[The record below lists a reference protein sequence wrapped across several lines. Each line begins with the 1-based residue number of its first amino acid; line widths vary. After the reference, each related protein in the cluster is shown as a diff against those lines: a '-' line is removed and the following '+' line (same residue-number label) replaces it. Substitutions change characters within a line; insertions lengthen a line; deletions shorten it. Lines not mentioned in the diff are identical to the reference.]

1 LNEDPLIQSSGNKN
15 MADAVVNQNSEM
27 VSNDTGVFQQAGS
40 LVSQVSRIYNQPA
53 FQRSLPTFIAL
64 AVATIGLGAYLWMQQ
79 PTRTT
84 LYAGLPEAEKSRVL
98 DALRN
103 SGINVSLDPVTGD
116 VLVPTEN
123 YHSSRMTLAAQGLP
137 ASAGTGYEQLDTIQ
151 MGSSR
156 SVEAAKL
163 KQSQELELARSISEI
178 DLVISARV
186 HLALPDK
193 EVFVRQQAEPTASV
207 FLQLARGRSLGRSQ
221 VEAIL
226 HLVSASVPSLT
237 KENVSVVDQS
247 GNLLSR
253 STGSAEGRLSN
264 DQLEHRIQLE
274 NIYRAR
280 ITSLLSPIVGAG
292 NINAQI
298 NLDIDFTRSEVT
310 EEVVDPK
317 GNALRSEQNTSD
329 RTMAAQAKG
338 IPGALA
344 NQPPAAANLETQ
356 SSANGGNE
364 EMRSQSSSEV
374 KNYEVSRTVSSTMKP
389 TNVIRKINAAVLV
402 RERNIMDPETGL
414 PTTQKMSEGE
424 LLQIEK
430 LVADAIGIDKERGDS
445 LTVSSAPFM
454 NELSEGVKMEWFEK
468 PYMRSIINQ
477 TGFVFILA
485 IVILGVVRP
494 LLSRILIPTQVPGLH
509 GAPASQDEIDIDQ
522 IEVGEGESLE
532 DIKSKLKPK
541 KASISAEMLD
551 TANTYD
557 DKVAVIRMI
566 VSDEAGR
573 VSNVF
578 KSMMSRDIS

>member
-1 LNEDPLIQSSGNKN
+1 

-27 VSNDTGVFQQAGS
+27 VSNDTGVFRQAGS

-64 AVATIGLGAYLWMQQ
+64 AVAVIGLGTYLWMQQ

-103 SGINVSLDPVTGD
+103 SGVNVTLDPVTGD
-116 VLVPTEN
+116 VLVPTEDF
-123 YHSSRMTLAAQGLP
+123 HSSRMTLAAQGLP

-151 MGSSR
+151 LGSSR

-163 KQSQELELARSISEI
+163 KQSQEMELARSISEI
-178 DLVISARV
+178 DLVISSRV

-221 VEAIL
+221 IEAIL

-237 KENVSVVDQS
+237 KENVSVVDQN

-253 STGSAEGRLSN
+253 SNDSAEGRLSN
-264 DQLEHRIQLE
+264 DQLEHRIRLE
-274 NIYRAR
+274 DIYRAR
-280 ITSLLSPIVGAG
+280 ITSLLTPIVGAG

-310 EEVVDPK
+310 EEIVDPK

-329 RTMAAQAKG
+329 QTMAAQAKG

-356 SSANGGNE
+356 STANGGNE

-402 RERNIMDPETGL
+402 RERTIMDPETGS

-430 LVADAIGIDKERGDS
+430 LVADAVGIDKERGDS

-477 TGFVFILA
+477 TGFVLILA

-494 LLSRILIPTQVPGLH
+494 LLSRILIPTQVPGMH
-509 GAPASQDEIDIDQ
+509 GASASEDEIDIDQ

-532 DIKSKLKPK
+532 DIKAKLKPK
-541 KASISAEMLD
+541 KAAISAEMLD

>member
-1 LNEDPLIQSSGNKN
+1 

-27 VSNDTGVFQQAGS
+27 VSNDSGVLRQAGS

-53 FQRSLPTFIAL
+53 FQRSLPTFVAL
-64 AVATIGLGAYLWMQQ
+64 AVATIGLGTYLWMQTPQ
-79 PTRTT
+79 RTT

-103 SGINVSLDPVTGD
+103 SGVNVALDPVTGD

-137 ASAGTGYEQLDTIQ
+137 QSAATGYDQLDSIQ

-156 SVEAAKL
+156 SVEAARL

-207 FLQLARGRSLGRSQ
+207 FIQLARGRSLGKSQ
-221 VEAIL
+221 INAIL
-226 HLVSASVPSLT
+226 HLVSASVPSLN
-237 KENVSVVDQS
+237 KENVSVVDQN

-253 STGSAEGRLSN
+253 SSGSTESRLSN
-264 DQLEHRIQLE
+264 DQLEHRVRLE
-274 NIYRAR
+274 DIYRTR
-280 ITSLLSPIVGAG
+280 VTSLLAPIVGAG

-298 NLDIDFTRSEVT
+298 NLDIDYTRSEVT
-310 EEVVDPK
+310 EEIVDPN
-317 GNALRSEQNTSD
+317 GNALRSEQSTSD

-344 NQPPAAANLETQ
+344 NQPPAAANLQTQ
-356 SSANGGNE
+356 STANGGNE

-374 KNYEVSRTVSSTMKP
+374 KNYEVSRTVSSKMNP
-389 TNVIRKINAAVLV
+389 SNVIRKINAAVLV
-402 RERNIMDPETGL
+402 REQTIMDPETGL
-414 PTTQKMSEGE
+414 PTTQKMTEGE

-430 LVADAIGIDKERGDS
+430 LVADAIGIDEERGDS
-445 LTVSSAPFM
+445 LTVSSAPFVS
-454 NELSEGVKMEWFEK
+454 ELSDSVKIEWYEK

-477 TGFVFILA
+477 GGFVLILG

-494 LLSRILIPTQVPGLH
+494 LLNRILIPITVPGMA
-509 GAPASQDEIDIDQ
+509 GAPGSEDEIDLDQ

-532 DIKSKLKPK
+532 DIKAKLKPK

-573 VSNVF
+573 VSAVF
-578 KSMMSRDIS
+578 KSMMSRDIG

>member
-1 LNEDPLIQSSGNKN
+1 

-27 VSNDTGVFQQAGS
+27 VSNESGVFKQAGS
-40 LVSQVSRIYNQPA
+40 LVSQVSRMYSQPA
-53 FQRSLPTFIAL
+53 FQRSLPTFVAL
-64 AVATIGLGAYLWMQQ
+64 AVAVVGLGAYLWFQQ
-79 PTRTT
+79 PSRTT

-98 DALRN
+98 EALTN
-103 SGINVSLDPVTGD
+103 AGVSVTLDPVTGD
-116 VLVPTEN
+116 VLVPTQN

-137 ASAGTGYEQLDTIQ
+137 ATAATGYEQLDSIQ

-156 SVEAAKL
+156 SVEAARL

-178 DLVISARV
+178 DMVLSARV

-207 FLQLARGRSLGRSQ
+207 FLQLARGRSLGRSK
-221 VEAIL
+221 VDAIT
-226 HLVSASVPSLT
+226 HLVSASIPNLS
-237 KENVSVVDQS
+237 KENVSVVDQN
-247 GNLLSR
+247 GNLLS
-253 STGSAEGRLSN
+253 SSNGSVEARLS
-264 DQLEHRIQLE
+264 DAQLEHRIRLE
-274 NIYRAR
+274 DIYRNR
-280 ITSLLSPIVGAG
+280 VKSLLTPIVGAG

-298 NLDIDFTRSEVT
+298 NLDIDFTRSEIT
-310 EEVVDPK
+310 EEVVDPN
-317 GNALRSEQNTSD
+317 GNALRSEQNSSD
-329 RTMAAQAKG
+329 KTMAAEAKG
-338 IPGALA
+338 IPGAVA
-344 NQPPAAANLETQ
+344 NTPPAPADLNTAR
-356 SSANGGNE
+356 SAGGGE
-364 EMRSQSSSEV
+364 GGELRSQSTSEV
-374 KNYEVSRTVSSTMKP
+374 KNYEVSRTVSSTVNP
-389 TNVIRKINAAVLV
+389 TNIIRKINAAVLV
-402 RERNIMDPETGL
+402 RERTIMDPETGL
-414 PTTQKMSEGE
+414 PTTQKMTEGE

-430 LVADAIGIDKERGDS
+430 LVADAVGIDKERGDS

-454 NELSEGVKMEWFEK
+454 DELTDAVTLQWFEK

-477 TGFVFILA
+477 AGFVLILA

-494 LLSRILIPTQVPGLH
+494 LLNRVLIPVLVPGMS
-509 GAPASQDEIDIDQ
+509 GTSESEDDIDIDQ

-532 DIKSKLKPK
+532 DIKAKLKPK

-578 KSMMSRDIS
+578 KSMMSRDIG

>member
-1 LNEDPLIQSSGNKN
+1 

-27 VSNDTGVFQQAGS
+27 VSNESGVLKQAGS
-40 LVSQVSRIYNQPA
+40 LVSQVSRMYGQPA
-53 FQRSLPTFIAL
+53 FQRSLPTFVAL
-64 AVATIGLGAYLWMQQ
+64 AVAVVGLGAYLWFQQ
-79 PTRTT
+79 PSRTT

-98 DALRN
+98 EALTN
-103 SGINVSLDPVTGD
+103 SGVSVTLDPVTGD
-116 VLVPTEN
+116 VLVPTQN

-137 ASAGTGYEQLDTIQ
+137 ATAATGYEQLDSIQ

-156 SVEAAKL
+156 SVEAARL

-178 DLVISARV
+178 DMVLSARV

-207 FLQLARGRSLGRSQ
+207 FLQLARGRSLGRSK
-221 VEAIL
+221 VDAIT
-226 HLVSASVPSLT
+226 HLVSASIPNLS
-237 KENVSVVDQS
+237 KENVSVVDQN
-247 GNLLSR
+247 GNLLS
-253 STGSAEGRLSN
+253 SSNGSVEARLS
-264 DQLEHRIQLE
+264 DAQLEHRIRLE
-274 NIYRAR
+274 DIYRNR
-280 ITSLLSPIVGAG
+280 VKSLLTPIVGAG

-298 NLDIDFTRSEVT
+298 NLDIDFTRSEIT
-310 EEVVDPK
+310 EEVVDPN
-317 GNALRSEQNTSD
+317 GNALRSEQNSSD
-329 RTMAAQAKG
+329 KTMAAEAKG
-338 IPGALA
+338 IPGAVA
-344 NQPPAAANLETQ
+344 NTPPAPADLNTAR
-356 SSANGGNE
+356 SAGGGAGGE
-364 EMRSQSSSEV
+364 LRSQSTSEV
-374 KNYEVSRTVSSTMKP
+374 KNYEVSRTVSSTVNP
-389 TNVIRKINAAVLV
+389 TNIIRKINAAVLV
-402 RERNIMDPETGL
+402 RERSIVDPETGL
-414 PTTQKMSEGE
+414 PTTQKMTEGE

-430 LVADAIGIDKERGDS
+430 LVADAVGIDKERGDS

-454 NELSEGVKMEWFEK
+454 SELTDAVTLQWYEK

-477 TGFVFILA
+477 AGFVLILA

-494 LLSRILIPTQVPGLH
+494 LLNRVLIPVLVPGMS
-509 GAPASQDEIDIDQ
+509 GTADSEDDIDIDQ

-532 DIKSKLKPK
+532 DIKAKLKPK

-578 KSMMSRDIS
+578 KSMMSRDIG

>member
-1 LNEDPLIQSSGNKN
+1 

-27 VSNDTGVFQQAGS
+27 VSNESGVLKQAGS
-40 LVSQVSRIYNQPA
+40 LVSQVSRMYSQPA
-53 FQRSLPTFIAL
+53 FQRSLPTFVAL
-64 AVATIGLGAYLWMQQ
+64 AVAVVGLGAYLWFQQ
-79 PTRTT
+79 PSRTT

-98 DALRN
+98 EALTN
-103 SGINVSLDPVTGD
+103 SGVSVTLDPVTGD
-116 VLVPTEN
+116 VLVPTQN

-137 ASAGTGYEQLDTIQ
+137 ATAATGYEQLDSIQ

-156 SVEAAKL
+156 SVEAARL

-178 DLVISARV
+178 DMVLSARV

-207 FLQLARGRSLGRSQ
+207 FLQLARGRSLGRSK
-221 VEAIL
+221 VDAIT
-226 HLVSASVPSLT
+226 HLVSASIPNLS
-237 KENVSVVDQS
+237 KENVSVVDQN
-247 GNLLSR
+247 GNLLS
-253 STGSAEGRLSN
+253 SSNGSVEARLS
-264 DQLEHRIQLE
+264 DAQLEHRIRLE
-274 NIYRAR
+274 DIYRNR
-280 ITSLLSPIVGAG
+280 IKSLLTPIVGAG

-310 EEVVDPK
+310 EEVVDPN
-317 GNALRSEQNTSD
+317 GNALRSEQNSSD
-329 RTMAAQAKG
+329 KTMAAEAKG
-338 IPGALA
+338 IPGAVA
-344 NQPPAAANLETQ
+344 NTPPAPADLNTAR
-356 SSANGGNE
+356 SAGGDAGGE
-364 EMRSQSSSEV
+364 LRSQSTSEV
-374 KNYEVSRTVSSTMKP
+374 KNYEVSRTVSSTVNP
-389 TNVIRKINAAVLV
+389 TNIIRKINAAVLV
-402 RERNIMDPETGL
+402 RERTIMDPETGL
-414 PTTQKMSEGE
+414 PTTQKMTEGE

-430 LVADAIGIDKERGDS
+430 LVADAVGIDKERGDS

-454 NELSEGVKMEWFEK
+454 EELTDAVTLQWFEK

-477 TGFVFILA
+477 AGFVLILA

-494 LLSRILIPTQVPGLH
+494 LLNRVLIPVLVPGMS
-509 GAPASQDEIDIDQ
+509 GTADSEDDIDIDQ

-532 DIKSKLKPK
+532 DIKAKLKPK

-578 KSMMSRDIS
+578 KSMMSRDIG

>member
-1 LNEDPLIQSSGNKN
+1 
-15 MADAVVNQNSEM
+15 MADAVVNQNNEM
-27 VSNDTGVFQQAGS
+27 VSNDSGVFQQAGS
-40 LVSQVSRIYNQPA
+40 IVSQVSRIYNQPA

-64 AVATIGLGAYLWMQQ
+64 AVAVIGLGAYLWMQQ

-103 SGINVSLDPVTGD
+103 SGVNVTLDPVTGD

-137 ASAGTGYEQLDTIQ
+137 ASAATGYEQLDSIQ

-156 SVEAAKL
+156 SVEAARL
-163 KQSQELELARSISEI
+163 KQSQEMELARSISEI

-237 KENVSVVDQS
+237 KENVSVVDQN

-253 STGSAEGRLSN
+253 SNGSAEGRLSN
-264 DQLEHRIQLE
+264 DQLEHRIRLE
-274 NIYRAR
+274 DIYRAR

-310 EEVVDPK
+310 EEIVDPN

-329 RTMAAQAKG
+329 KTMAAQAKG

-356 SSANGGNE
+356 STANGGNE

-402 RERNIMDPETGL
+402 RERTIMDPETGL

-430 LVADAIGIDKERGDS
+430 ARKLDITEEIYFDVIRQKTAS
-445 LTVSSAPFM
+445 LISTCCEA
-454 NELSEGVKMEWFEK
+454 
-468 PYMRSIINQ
+468 
-477 TGFVFILA
+477 
-485 IVILGVVRP
+485 
-494 LLSRILIPTQVPGLH
+494 
-509 GAPASQDEIDIDQ
+509 GA
-522 IEVGEGESLE
+522 
-532 DIKSKLKPK
+532 
-541 KASISAEMLD
+541 ISAERQDSAETMRKFGEYIGISFQLKDDIFDYGEPGEIGKPTGLDIRERKMTLPLIFVLNNSTPEIRKELINIVKNHNENPKKVRRAVQLVIENGGIEYAHMKMLEFKNK
-551 TANTYD
+551 ALELIKN
-557 DKVAVIRMI
+557 IPN
-566 VSDEAGR
+566 SDAKTSIIGLVDYTTKR
-573 VSNVF
+573 
-578 KSMMSRDIS
+578 KK

>member
-1 LNEDPLIQSSGNKN
+1 
-15 MADAVVNQNSEM
+15 MADAVVNQSREM
-27 VSNDTGVFQQAGS
+27 VTNDSGVFAQAGT
-40 LVSQVSRIYNQPA
+40 LAAQVSRMYNQPA
-53 FQRSLPTFIAL
+53 FQRSLPTIVAL
-64 AVATIGLGAYLWMQQ
+64 AVAVLGLGAYLWMQQ

-84 LYAGLPEAEKSRVL
+84 LYAGLPEAEKSRVI

-103 SGINVSLDPVTGD
+103 SGVSVTLDPVTGD

-137 ASAGTGYEQLDTIQ
+137 ASAATGYEQLDSIQ

-156 SVEAAKL
+156 SVEAARL

-178 DLVISARV
+178 DLVLSARV

-207 FLQLARGRSLGRSQ
+207 FLQLARGRSLGRSK
-221 VEAIL
+221 VEAIT
-226 HLVSASVPSLT
+226 HLVSASVPNLS
-237 KENVSVVDQS
+237 KENVSVVDQN
-247 GNLLSR
+247 GNLLS
-253 STGSAEGRLSN
+253 SVNGGVEGRLS
-264 DQLEHRIQLE
+264 DAQLEHRIRLE
-274 NIYRAR
+274 DIYRSR

-298 NLDIDFTRSEVT
+298 NLDIDFTRSEIT
-310 EEVVDPK
+310 EEIVDPN
-317 GNALRSEQNTSD
+317 GNALRSEQSTSD
-329 RTMAAQAKG
+329 KTMAAQAKG
-338 IPGALA
+338 IPGAVA
-344 NQPPAAANLETQ
+344 NTPPAPADLNTQ
-356 SSANGGNE
+356 RSATGPNDE
-364 EMRSQSSSEV
+364 LRSQSSSEV
-374 KNYEVSRTVSSTMKP
+374 KNYEVSRTVSSTVNP
-389 TNVIRKINAAVLV
+389 TNIIRKINAAVLV
-402 RERNIMDPETGL
+402 RERTIMDPETGL
-414 PTTQKMSEGE
+414 PTTQKMTEGE

-430 LVADAIGIDKERGDS
+430 LVADAIGINKERGDS

-454 NELSEGVKMEWFEK
+454 TELSEGVEIQWFEQ

-477 TGFVFILA
+477 AGLVLILA

-494 LLSRILIPTQVPGLH
+494 LLNRILIPISVPGMH
-509 GAPASQDEIDIDQ
+509 GAAGSEDEIDIDQ

-532 DIKSKLKPK
+532 DIKAKLKPK

-578 KSMMSRDIS
+578 KSMMSRDIG

>member
-1 LNEDPLIQSSGNKN
+1 

-27 VSNDTGVFQQAGS
+27 VSNESGVLKQAGS
-40 LVSQVSRIYNQPA
+40 LVSQVSRMYSQPA
-53 FQRSLPTFIAL
+53 FQRSLPTFVAL
-64 AVATIGLGAYLWMQQ
+64 AVAVVGLGAYLWFQQ
-79 PTRTT
+79 PSRTT

-98 DALRN
+98 EALTN
-103 SGINVSLDPVTGD
+103 AGVSVTLDPVTGD
-116 VLVPTEN
+116 VLVPTQN

-137 ASAGTGYEQLDTIQ
+137 ATAATGYEQLDSIQ

-156 SVEAAKL
+156 SVEAARL

-178 DLVISARV
+178 DMVLSARV

-207 FLQLARGRSLGRSQ
+207 FLQLARGRSLGRSK
-221 VEAIL
+221 VDAIT
-226 HLVSASVPSLT
+226 HLVSASIPNLS
-237 KENVSVVDQS
+237 KENVSVVDQN
-247 GNLLSR
+247 GNLLS
-253 STGSAEGRLSN
+253 SSNGSVEARLS
-264 DQLEHRIQLE
+264 DAQLEHRIRLE
-274 NIYRAR
+274 DIYRNR
-280 ITSLLSPIVGAG
+280 VKSLLTPIVGAG

-317 GNALRSEQNTSD
+317 GNALRSEQNSSD
-329 RTMAAQAKG
+329 KTMAAEAKG
-338 IPGALA
+338 IPGAVA
-344 NQPPAAANLETQ
+344 NTPPAPADLNTTR
-356 SSANGGNE
+356 SAGGGAGGE
-364 EMRSQSSSEV
+364 LRSQSTSEV
-374 KNYEVSRTVSSTMKP
+374 KNYEVSRTVSSTVNP
-389 TNVIRKINAAVLV
+389 TNIIRKINAAVLV
-402 RERNIMDPETGL
+402 RERSIVDPETGL
-414 PTTQKMSEGE
+414 PTTQKMTEGE

-430 LVADAIGIDKERGDS
+430 LVADAVGIDKERGDS

-454 NELSEGVKMEWFEK
+454 DELSDAVTLQWFEK

-477 TGFVFILA
+477 AGFVLILA

-494 LLSRILIPTQVPGLH
+494 LLNRVLIPVLVPGMS
-509 GAPASQDEIDIDQ
+509 GTSDSDDDIDIDQ

-532 DIKSKLKPK
+532 DIKAKLKPK

-578 KSMMSRDIS
+578 KSMMSRDIG

>member
-1 LNEDPLIQSSGNKN
+1 

-27 VSNDTGVFQQAGS
+27 VSNDSGVFQQAGS
-40 LVSQVSRIYNQPA
+40 IVSQVSRIYNQPA

-64 AVATIGLGAYLWMQQ
+64 AMAVIGLGAYLWMQQ

-103 SGINVSLDPVTGD
+103 SGVNVTLDPVTGD

-151 MGSSR
+151 LGSSR

-163 KQSQELELARSISEI
+163 KQSQEMELARSISEI
-178 DLVISARV
+178 DLVISSRV

-221 VEAIL
+221 IEAIL

-237 KENVSVVDQS
+237 KENVSVVDQN

-253 STGSAEGRLSN
+253 SNDSAEGRLSN
-264 DQLEHRIQLE
+264 DQLEHRIRLE
-274 NIYRAR
+274 DIYRAR
-280 ITSLLSPIVGAG
+280 ITSLLTPIVGAG

-310 EEVVDPK
+310 EEIVDPK

-329 RTMAAQAKG
+329 QTMAAQAKG

-356 SSANGGNE
+356 STANGGNE

-402 RERNIMDPETGL
+402 RERTIMDPETGL

-430 LVADAIGIDKERGDS
+430 LVADAVGIDKERGDS

-477 TGFVFILA
+477 TGFVLILA

-494 LLSRILIPTQVPGLH
+494 LLSRILIPTQVPGMH
-509 GAPASQDEIDIDQ
+509 GAPASEDEIDIDQ
-522 IEVGEGESLE
+522 IEVAEGESLE
-532 DIKSKLKPK
+532 DIKAKLKPK
-541 KASISAEMLD
+541 KAAISAEMLD

>member
-1 LNEDPLIQSSGNKN
+1 

-27 VSNDTGVFQQAGS
+27 VSNDTGVFRQAGS

-64 AVATIGLGAYLWMQQ
+64 AVAVIGLGTYLWMQQ

-103 SGINVSLDPVTGD
+103 SGVNVTLDPVTGD
-116 VLVPTEN
+116 VLVPTEDF
-123 YHSSRMTLAAQGLP
+123 HSSRMTLAAQGLP

-151 MGSSR
+151 LGSSR

-163 KQSQELELARSISEI
+163 KQSQEMELARSISEI
-178 DLVISARV
+178 DLVISSRV

-221 VEAIL
+221 IEAIL

-237 KENVSVVDQS
+237 KENVSVVDQN

-253 STGSAEGRLSN
+253 SNDSAEGRLSN
-264 DQLEHRIQLE
+264 DQLEHRIRLE
-274 NIYRAR
+274 DIYRAR
-280 ITSLLSPIVGAG
+280 ITSLLTPIVGAG

-310 EEVVDPK
+310 EEIVDPK

-329 RTMAAQAKG
+329 QTMAAQAKG

-356 SSANGGNE
+356 STANGGNE

-402 RERNIMDPETGL
+402 RERTIMDPETGS

-430 LVADAIGIDKERGDS
+430 LVADAVGIDKERGDS

-477 TGFVFILA
+477 TGFVLILA

-494 LLSRILIPTQVPGLH
+494 LLSRILIPTQVPGMH
-509 GAPASQDEIDIDQ
+509 GAPASEDEIDIDQ

-532 DIKSKLKPK
+532 DIKAKLKPK
-541 KASISAEMLD
+541 KAAISAEMLD

>member
-1 LNEDPLIQSSGNKN
+1 

-27 VSNDTGVFQQAGS
+27 VSNESGVLKQAGS
-40 LVSQVSRIYNQPA
+40 LVSQVSRMYGQPA
-53 FQRSLPTFIAL
+53 FQRSLPTFVAL
-64 AVATIGLGAYLWMQQ
+64 AVAVVGLGAYLWFQQ
-79 PTRTT
+79 PSRTT

-98 DALRN
+98 EALTN
-103 SGINVSLDPVTGD
+103 SGVSVTLDPVTGD
-116 VLVPTEN
+116 VLVPTQN

-137 ASAGTGYEQLDTIQ
+137 ATAATGYEQLDSIQ

-156 SVEAAKL
+156 SVEAARL

-178 DLVISARV
+178 DMVLSARV

-207 FLQLARGRSLGRSQ
+207 FLQLARGRSLGRSK
-221 VEAIL
+221 VDAIT
-226 HLVSASVPSLT
+226 HLVSASIPNLS
-237 KENVSVVDQS
+237 KENVSVVDQN
-247 GNLLSR
+247 GNLLS
-253 STGSAEGRLSN
+253 SSNGSVEARLS
-264 DQLEHRIQLE
+264 DAQLEHRIRLE
-274 NIYRAR
+274 DIYRNR
-280 ITSLLSPIVGAG
+280 VKSLLTPIVGAG

-317 GNALRSEQNTSD
+317 GNALRSEQNSSD
-329 RTMAAQAKG
+329 KTMAAEAKG
-338 IPGALA
+338 IPGAVA
-344 NQPPAAANLETQ
+344 NTPPAPADLNTAR
-356 SSANGGNE
+356 SAGGGVGGE
-364 EMRSQSSSEV
+364 LRSQSTSEV
-374 KNYEVSRTVSSTMKP
+374 KNYEVSRTVSSTVNP
-389 TNVIRKINAAVLV
+389 TNIIRKINAAVLV
-402 RERNIMDPETGL
+402 RERTIMDPETGL
-414 PTTQKMSEGE
+414 PTTQKMTEGE

-430 LVADAIGIDKERGDS
+430 LVADAVGIDKERGDS

-454 NELSEGVKMEWFEK
+454 SELTDAVTLQWYEK

-477 TGFVFILA
+477 AGFVLILA

-494 LLSRILIPTQVPGLH
+494 LLNRVLIPVLVPGMS
-509 GAPASQDEIDIDQ
+509 GTADSEDDIDIDQ

-532 DIKSKLKPK
+532 DIKAKLKPK

-578 KSMMSRDIS
+578 KSMMSRDIG

>member
-1 LNEDPLIQSSGNKN
+1 
-15 MADAVVNQNSEM
+15 MADAVVNQSREM
-27 VSNDTGVFQQAGS
+27 VTNDSGVFAQAGT
-40 LVSQVSRIYNQPA
+40 LAAQVSRMYNQPA
-53 FQRSLPTFIAL
+53 FQRSLPTIVAL
-64 AVATIGLGAYLWMQQ
+64 AVAVLGLGAYLWMQQ

-84 LYAGLPEAEKSRVL
+84 LYAGLPEAEKSRVI

-103 SGINVSLDPVTGD
+103 SGVSVTLDPVTGD

-137 ASAGTGYEQLDTIQ
+137 ASAATGYEQLDSIQ

-156 SVEAAKL
+156 SVEAARL

-178 DLVISARV
+178 DLVLSARV

-207 FLQLARGRSLGRSQ
+207 FLQLARGRSLGRSK
-221 VEAIL
+221 VEAIT
-226 HLVSASVPSLT
+226 HLVSASVPNLS
-237 KENVSVVDQS
+237 KENVSVVDQN
-247 GNLLSR
+247 GNLLS
-253 STGSAEGRLSN
+253 SVNGGVEGRLS
-264 DQLEHRIQLE
+264 DAQLEHRIRLE
-274 NIYRAR
+274 DIYRSR

-298 NLDIDFTRSEVT
+298 NLDIDFTRSEIT
-310 EEVVDPK
+310 EEIVDPN
-317 GNALRSEQNTSD
+317 GNALRSEQSTSD
-329 RTMAAQAKG
+329 KTMAAQAKG
-338 IPGALA
+338 IPGAVA
-344 NQPPAAANLETQ
+344 NTPPAPADLNTQ
-356 SSANGGNE
+356 RSATGPNDE
-364 EMRSQSSSEV
+364 LRSQSSSEV
-374 KNYEVSRTVSSTMKP
+374 KNYEVSRTVSSTVNP
-389 TNVIRKINAAVLV
+389 TNIIRKINAAVLV
-402 RERNIMDPETGL
+402 RERTIMDPETGL
-414 PTTQKMSEGE
+414 PTTQKMTEGE

-430 LVADAIGIDKERGDS
+430 LVADAIGINKERGDS
-445 LTVSSAPFM
+445 LTVSSAPFIT
-454 NELSEGVKMEWFEK
+454 ELSEGVEIQWFEK
-468 PYMRSIINQ
+468 PYMRSIVNQ
-477 TGFVFILA
+477 AGLVLILA

-494 LLSRILIPTQVPGLH
+494 LLNRILIPISVPGMH
-509 GAPASQDEIDIDQ
+509 GAAGSEDEIDIDQ

-532 DIKSKLKPK
+532 DIKAKLKPK

-578 KSMMSRDIS
+578 KSMMSRDIG

>member
-1 LNEDPLIQSSGNKN
+1 

-103 SGINVSLDPVTGD
+103 SGINVTLDPVTGD

-163 KQSQELELARSISEI
+163 KQSQEMELARSIGEI
-178 DLVISARV
+178 DLVISSRV

-237 KENVSVVDQS
+237 KENISVVDQN

-317 GNALRSEQNTSD
+317 GNALRSEQSTSD

-402 RERNIMDPETGL
+402 RERTITDPETSL

-445 LTVSSAPFM
+445 LTVSSAPFIS
-454 NELSEGVKMEWFEK
+454 ELSEGVKMEWFEK

-477 TGFVFILA
+477 TGFVLILA

-494 LLSRILIPTQVPGLH
+494 LLSRILIPTQVPGMH

-532 DIKSKLKPK
+532 DIKAKLKPK
-541 KASISAEMLD
+541 KAAISAEMLD

>member
-1 LNEDPLIQSSGNKN
+1 
-15 MADAVVNQNSEM
+15 MADAVVNQNTVT
-27 VSNDTGVFQQAGS
+27 VSNDSGVFQQAGS
-40 LVSQVSRIYNQPA
+40 LVSQVRRIYNQPA
-53 FQRSLPTFIAL
+53 FQRSLPTFVAL
-64 AVATIGLGAYLWMQQ
+64 AVAVIGLGAYLWMQQ
-79 PTRTT
+79 PMLTT

-103 SGINVSLDPVTGD
+103 SGVKVRLDPVTGD

-137 ASAGTGYEQLDTIQ
+137 ASVATGYDQLDSIQ

-156 SVEAAKL
+156 SVESARL
-163 KQSQELELARSISEI
+163 KQSQEMELSRSISEI

-193 EVFVRQQAEPTASV
+193 EVFVRQQATPTASV

-221 VEAIL
+221 IEAIL
-226 HLVSASVPSLT
+226 HLVAASVPSLS
-237 KENVSVVDQS
+237 KENVSVVDQN

-253 STGSAEGRLSN
+253 SNSSAESRLSD
-264 DQLEHRIQLE
+264 DQLEHRIRLE
-274 NIYRAR
+274 DIYRGR
-280 ITSLLSPIVGAG
+280 IKSLLAPIVGVG

-298 NLDIDFTRSEVT
+298 NLDIDYTRSEIT
-310 EEVVDPK
+310 EEVVDPE

-329 RTMAAQAKG
+329 KTMAAQAKG

-344 NQPPAAANLETQ
+344 NQPPAAANLQTQ
-356 SSANGGNE
+356 STANGGNE
-364 EMRSQSSSEV
+364 EVRSQSSSEV
-374 KNYEVSRTVSSTMKP
+374 KNYEVSRTVSSTMNP
-389 TNVIRKINAAVLV
+389 TSVIRKINAAVLV
-402 RERNIMDPETGL
+402 RERTITDPDTGL
-414 PTTQKMSEGE
+414 PTTQKMTEGE

-454 NELSEGVKMEWFEK
+454 SELSEGVKIEWFEK

-477 TGFVFILA
+477 AGFVLILA

-494 LLSRILIPTQVPGLH
+494 LLNRILIPIQVPGFQ
-509 GAPASQDEIDIDQ
+509 GVPGSDDEIDLDQ
-522 IEVGEGESLE
+522 IVVEEGESLE
-532 DIKSKLKPK
+532 DIKAKLKPK
-541 KASISAEMLD
+541 KQSISAEMLD

-578 KSMMSRDIS
+578 KSMMSRDMS

>member
-1 LNEDPLIQSSGNKN
+1 

-27 VSNDTGVFQQAGS
+27 VSNDTGVFRQAGS

-64 AVATIGLGAYLWMQQ
+64 AVAVIGLGTYLWMQQ

-103 SGINVSLDPVTGD
+103 SGVSVTLDPVTGD
-116 VLVPTEN
+116 VLVPTEDF
-123 YHSSRMTLAAQGLP
+123 HSSRMTLAAQGLP

-151 MGSSR
+151 LGSSR

-163 KQSQELELARSISEI
+163 KQSQEMELARSISEI
-178 DLVISARV
+178 DLVISSRV

-221 VEAIL
+221 IEAIL
-226 HLVSASVPSLT
+226 HLVSASIPSLT
-237 KENVSVVDQS
+237 KENVSVVDQN

-253 STGSAEGRLSN
+253 SNDSAEGRLSN
-264 DQLEHRIQLE
+264 DQLEHRIRLE
-274 NIYRAR
+274 DIYRAR
-280 ITSLLSPIVGAG
+280 ITSLLTPIVGAG

-310 EEVVDPK
+310 EEIVDPK

-329 RTMAAQAKG
+329 QTMAAQAKG

-356 SSANGGNE
+356 STANGGNE

-402 RERNIMDPETGL
+402 RERTIMDPETGL

-430 LVADAIGIDKERGDS
+430 LVADAVGIDKERGDS

-477 TGFVFILA
+477 TGFVLILA

-494 LLSRILIPTQVPGLH
+494 LLSRILIPTQVPGMH
-509 GAPASQDEIDIDQ
+509 GAPASEDEIDIDQ

-532 DIKSKLKPK
+532 DIKAKLKPK
-541 KASISAEMLD
+541 KAAISAEMLD

>member
-1 LNEDPLIQSSGNKN
+1 

-27 VSNDTGVFQQAGS
+27 VSNDSGVFQQAGS
-40 LVSQVSRIYNQPA
+40 LVSQVRRIYNQPA
-53 FQRSLPTFIAL
+53 FQRSLPTFVAL
-64 AVATIGLGAYLWMQQ
+64 AVAVIGLGAYLWMQQ
-79 PTRTT
+79 PILTT
-84 LYAGLPEAEKSRVL
+84 LYAGLPEAEKSRIL

-103 SGINVSLDPVTGD
+103 SGVKVRLDPVTGD

-137 ASAGTGYEQLDTIQ
+137 ASVATGYEQLDSIQ

-156 SVEAAKL
+156 SVEAARL
-163 KQSQELELARSISEI
+163 KQSQEMELARSISEI

-237 KENVSVVDQS
+237 KENVSVVDQN

-253 STGSAEGRLSN
+253 SNGSAEGRLSN
-264 DQLEHRIQLE
+264 EQLEQRIRLE
-274 NIYRAR
+274 DIYRAR
-280 ITSLLSPIVGAG
+280 ITSLLTPIVGAG

-298 NLDIDFTRSEVT
+298 NLDIDYTRSEVT
-310 EEVVDPK
+310 EEVVDPNR
-317 GNALRSEQNTSD
+317 NALRSEQSTSD

-344 NQPPAAANLETQ
+344 NQPPAAANLTTEST
-356 SSANGGNE
+356 ANGGNE

-374 KNYEVSRTVSSTMKP
+374 KNYEVSRTVSSTMNP
-389 TNVIRKINAAVLV
+389 TSVIRKINAAVLV
-402 RERNIMDPETGL
+402 RERTITDPDTGL

-430 LVADAIGIDKERGDS
+430 LVADAVGIDKERGDS

-454 NELSEGVKMEWFEK
+454 SELSEGVKIEWFEK

-477 TGFVFILA
+477 AGFVLILA

-494 LLSRILIPTQVPGLH
+494 LLNRILIPIQVPGFQ
-509 GAPASQDEIDIDQ
+509 GVPGSDDEIDLDQ
-522 IEVGEGESLE
+522 IVVEEGESLE
-532 DIKSKLKPK
+532 DIKAKLKPK
-541 KASISAEMLD
+541 KQAISAEMLD

-578 KSMMSRDIS
+578 KSMMSRDIN

>member
-1 LNEDPLIQSSGNKN
+1 

-27 VSNDTGVFQQAGS
+27 VSNDTGILRQAGS

-53 FQRSLPTFIAL
+53 FQRSLPTFVAL
-64 AVATIGLGAYLWMQQ
+64 AVATLGLGTYLWMQTPQ
-79 PTRTT
+79 RTT

-103 SGINVSLDPVTGD
+103 SGVSVALDPVTGD

-137 ASAGTGYEQLDTIQ
+137 QSAATGYDQLDSIQ

-156 SVEAAKL
+156 SVEAARL

-178 DLVISARV
+178 DMVISARV

-207 FLQLARGRSLGRSQ
+207 FIQLARGRSLGKSQ
-221 VEAIL
+221 INAIL
-226 HLVSASVPSLT
+226 HLVSASVPSLN
-237 KENVSVVDQS
+237 KENVSVVDQN

-253 STGSAEGRLSN
+253 SSGSTESRLSN
-264 DQLEHRIQLE
+264 DQLEHRVRLE
-274 NIYRAR
+274 DIYRTR
-280 ITSLLSPIVGAG
+280 VTSLLAPIVGAG

-298 NLDIDFTRSEVT
+298 NLDIDYTRSEVT
-310 EEVVDPK
+310 EEIVDPN
-317 GNALRSEQNTSD
+317 GNALRSEQSTSD

-344 NQPPAAANLETQ
+344 NQPPDAANLQTQ
-356 SSANGGNE
+356 STANGGNE

-374 KNYEVSRTVSSTMKP
+374 KNYEVSRTVSSKMNP
-389 TNVIRKINAAVLV
+389 SNVIRKINAAVLV
-402 RERNIMDPETGL
+402 REQTIMDPETGL
-414 PTTQKMSEGE
+414 PTTQKMTEGE

-430 LVADAIGIDKERGDS
+430 LVADAIGLDEERGDS
-445 LTVSSAPFM
+445 LTVSSAPFIS
-454 NELSEGVKMEWFEK
+454 ELSDSVKIEWYEK

-477 TGFVFILA
+477 AGFVLILG

-494 LLSRILIPTQVPGLH
+494 LLNRILIPITVPGMA
-509 GAPASQDEIDIDQ
+509 GAPGSEDEIDLDQ

-532 DIKSKLKPK
+532 DIKAKLKPK

-573 VSNVF
+573 VSAVF
-578 KSMMSRDIS
+578 KSMMSRDIG

>member
-1 LNEDPLIQSSGNKN
+1 

-27 VSNDTGVFQQAGS
+27 VSNDSGVFQQAGS

-64 AVATIGLGAYLWMQQ
+64 AVAVIGLGAYLWMQQ

-103 SGINVSLDPVTGD
+103 SGVNVTLDPVTGD

-137 ASAGTGYEQLDTIQ
+137 ASAATGYEQLDSIQ

-156 SVEAAKL
+156 SVEAARL
-163 KQSQELELARSISEI
+163 KQSQEMELARSISEI

-237 KENVSVVDQS
+237 KENVSVVDQN

-253 STGSAEGRLSN
+253 SNGSAEGRLSN
-264 DQLEHRIQLE
+264 EQLEQRIRLE
-274 NIYRAR
+274 DIYRAR
-280 ITSLLSPIVGAG
+280 ITSLLTPIVGAG

-298 NLDIDFTRSEVT
+298 NLDIDYTRSEVT
-310 EEVVDPK
+310 EEVVDPN
-317 GNALRSEQNTSD
+317 GNALRSEQSTSD

-344 NQPPAAANLETQ
+344 NQPPAAANLTTEST
-356 SSANGGNE
+356 ANGGNE

-374 KNYEVSRTVSSTMKP
+374 KNYEVSRTVSSTLKP
-389 TNVIRKINAAVLV
+389 SNVIRKINAAVLV
-402 RERNIMDPETGL
+402 RERTIMDPETGL
-414 PTTQKMSEGE
+414 PTTQKM
-424 LLQIEK
+424 
-430 LVADAIGIDKERGDS
+430 
-445 LTVSSAPFM
+445 T
-454 NELSEGVKMEWFEK
+454 
-468 PYMRSIINQ
+468 
-477 TGFVFILA
+477 
-485 IVILGVVRP
+485 
-494 LLSRILIPTQVPGLH
+494 
-509 GAPASQDEIDIDQ
+509 
-522 IEVGEGESLE
+522 
-532 DIKSKLKPK
+532 
-541 KASISAEMLD
+541 
-551 TANTYD
+551 
-557 DKVAVIRMI
+557 
-566 VSDEAGR
+566 
-573 VSNVF
+573 
-578 KSMMSRDIS
+578 

>member
-1 LNEDPLIQSSGNKN
+1 
-15 MADAVVNQNSEM
+15 MADAVVNQNTVT
-27 VSNDTGVFQQAGS
+27 VSNDSGVFQQAGS
-40 LVSQVSRIYNQPA
+40 LVSQVRRIYNQPA
-53 FQRSLPTFIAL
+53 FQRSLPTFVAL
-64 AVATIGLGAYLWMQQ
+64 AVAVIGLGAYLWMQQ
-79 PTRTT
+79 PMLTT

-103 SGINVSLDPVTGD
+103 SGVKVRLDPVTGD

-137 ASAGTGYEQLDTIQ
+137 ASVATGYDQLDSIQ

-156 SVEAAKL
+156 SVESARL
-163 KQSQELELARSISEI
+163 KQSQEMELSRSISEI

-193 EVFVRQQAEPTASV
+193 EGFVRQQATPTASV

-221 VEAIL
+221 IEAIL
-226 HLVSASVPSLT
+226 HLVAASVPSLS
-237 KENVSVVDQS
+237 KENVSVVDQN

-253 STGSAEGRLSN
+253 SNSSAESRLSD
-264 DQLEHRIQLE
+264 DQLEHRIRLE
-274 NIYRAR
+274 DIYRGR
-280 ITSLLSPIVGAG
+280 IKSLLAPIVGVG

-298 NLDIDFTRSEVT
+298 NLDIDYTRSEIT
-310 EEVVDPK
+310 EEVVDPE

-329 RTMAAQAKG
+329 KTMAAQAKG

-344 NQPPAAANLETQ
+344 NQPPAAANLQTQ
-356 SSANGGNE
+356 STANGGNE
-364 EMRSQSSSEV
+364 EVRSQSSSEV
-374 KNYEVSRTVSSTMKP
+374 KNYEVSRTVSSTMNP
-389 TNVIRKINAAVLV
+389 TSVIRKINAAVLV
-402 RERNIMDPETGL
+402 RERTITDPDTGL
-414 PTTQKMSEGE
+414 PTTQKMTEGE

-454 NELSEGVKMEWFEK
+454 SELSEGVKIEWFEK

-477 TGFVFILA
+477 AGFVLILA

-494 LLSRILIPTQVPGLH
+494 LLNRILIPIQVPGFQ
-509 GAPASQDEIDIDQ
+509 GVPGSDDEIDLDQ
-522 IEVGEGESLE
+522 IVVEEGESLE
-532 DIKSKLKPK
+532 DIKAKLKPK
-541 KASISAEMLD
+541 KQAISAEMLD

-578 KSMMSRDIS
+578 KSMMSRDIN

>member
-1 LNEDPLIQSSGNKN
+1 
-15 MADAVVNQNSEM
+15 MADAVVNQSREM
-27 VSNDTGVFQQAGS
+27 VTNDSGVFAQAGT
-40 LVSQVSRIYNQPA
+40 LAAQVSRMYNQPA
-53 FQRSLPTFIAL
+53 FQRSLPTIVAL
-64 AVATIGLGAYLWMQQ
+64 AVAVLGLGAYLWMQQ

-84 LYAGLPEAEKSRVL
+84 LYAGLPEAEKSRVI

-103 SGINVSLDPVTGD
+103 SGVSVTLDPVTGD
-116 VLVPTEN
+116 VLVPTAN

-137 ASAGTGYEQLDTIQ
+137 ASAATGYEQLDSIQ

-156 SVEAAKL
+156 SVEAARL

-178 DLVISARV
+178 DLVLSARV

-207 FLQLARGRSLGRSQ
+207 FLQLARGRSLGRSK
-221 VEAIL
+221 VEAIT
-226 HLVSASVPSLT
+226 HLVSASVPNLS
-237 KENVSVVDQS
+237 KENVSVVDQN
-247 GNLLSR
+247 GNLLS
-253 STGSAEGRLSN
+253 SVNGGVEGRLS
-264 DQLEHRIQLE
+264 DAQLEHRIRLE
-274 NIYRAR
+274 DIYRSR

-298 NLDIDFTRSEVT
+298 NLDIDFTRSEIT
-310 EEVVDPK
+310 EEIVDPN
-317 GNALRSEQNTSD
+317 GNALRSEQSTSD
-329 RTMAAQAKG
+329 KTMAAQAKG
-338 IPGALA
+338 IPGAVA
-344 NQPPAAANLETQ
+344 NTPPAPADLNTQ
-356 SSANGGNE
+356 RSATGPNDE
-364 EMRSQSSSEV
+364 LRSQSSSEV
-374 KNYEVSRTVSSTMKP
+374 KNYEVSRTVSSTVNP
-389 TNVIRKINAAVLV
+389 TNIIRKINAAVLV
-402 RERNIMDPETGL
+402 RERTIMDPETGL
-414 PTTQKMSEGE
+414 PTTQKMTEGE

-430 LVADAIGIDKERGDS
+430 LVADAIGINKERGDS
-445 LTVSSAPFM
+445 LTVSSAPFIT
-454 NELSEGVKMEWFEK
+454 ELSEGVEIQWFEK

-477 TGFVFILA
+477 AGLVLILA

-494 LLSRILIPTQVPGLH
+494 LLNRILIPISVPGMH
-509 GAPASQDEIDIDQ
+509 GAAGSEDEIDIDQ

-532 DIKSKLKPK
+532 DIKAKLKPK

-578 KSMMSRDIS
+578 KSMMSRDIG

>member
-1 LNEDPLIQSSGNKN
+1 
-15 MADAVVNQNSEM
+15 MADAVVNQSREM
-27 VSNDTGVFQQAGS
+27 VTNDSGVFAQAGT
-40 LVSQVSRIYNQPA
+40 LAAQVSRMYNQPA
-53 FQRSLPTFIAL
+53 FQRSLPTIVAL
-64 AVATIGLGAYLWMQQ
+64 AVAVLGLGAYLWMQQ

-84 LYAGLPEAEKSRVL
+84 LYAGLPEAEKSRVI

-103 SGINVSLDPVTGD
+103 SGVSVTLDPVTGD

-137 ASAGTGYEQLDTIQ
+137 ASAATGYEQLDSIQ

-156 SVEAAKL
+156 SVEAARL

-178 DLVISARV
+178 DLVLSARV

-207 FLQLARGRSLGRSQ
+207 FLQLARGRSLGRSK
-221 VEAIL
+221 VEAIT
-226 HLVSASVPSLT
+226 HLVSASVPNLS
-237 KENVSVVDQS
+237 KENVSVVDQN
-247 GNLLSR
+247 GNLLS
-253 STGSAEGRLSN
+253 SVNGGVEGRLS
-264 DQLEHRIQLE
+264 DAQLEHRIRLE
-274 NIYRAR
+274 DIYRSR

-298 NLDIDFTRSEVT
+298 NLDIDFTRSEIT
-310 EEVVDPK
+310 EEIVDPN
-317 GNALRSEQNTSD
+317 GNALRSEQSTSD
-329 RTMAAQAKG
+329 KTMAAQAKG
-338 IPGALA
+338 IPGAVA
-344 NQPPAAANLETQ
+344 NTPPEPADLNTQ
-356 SSANGGNE
+356 KSATEPNDE
-364 EMRSQSSSEV
+364 LRSQSSSEV
-374 KNYEVSRTVSSTMKP
+374 KNYEVSRTVSSTVNP
-389 TNVIRKINAAVLV
+389 TNIIRKINAAVLV
-402 RERNIMDPETGL
+402 RERTIMDPETGL
-414 PTTQKMSEGE
+414 PTTQKMTEGE

-430 LVADAIGIDKERGDS
+430 LVADAIGINKERGDS
-445 LTVSSAPFM
+445 LTVSSAPFIT
-454 NELSEGVKMEWFEK
+454 ELSEGVEIQWFER

-477 TGFVFILA
+477 AGLVLILA

-494 LLSRILIPTQVPGLH
+494 LLNRILIPISVPGMH
-509 GAPASQDEIDIDQ
+509 GAAGSEDEIDIDQ

-532 DIKSKLKPK
+532 DIKAKLKPK

-578 KSMMSRDIS
+578 KSMMSRDIG